1 MTPTVFVTEPVT
13 PPRHHGTVQFIG
25 FSGVAQALGAE
36 ARRAGLA
43 VPGFRSPP
51 RLSGAIRT
59 IRWSPTGGSVVS
71 VVIHGRPMTD
81 VIGDMIEGVVAA
93 NQLSGERAELVRGRL
108 RCKVAAPA

>member
-1 MTPTVFVTEPVT
+1 L
-13 PPRHHGTVQFIG
+13 GTVQFIG

-51 RLSGAIRT
+51 RLSGATRT
-59 IRWSPTGGSVVS
+59 IRWSPAGGSVVS

-81 VIGDMIEGVVAA
+81 VIGDMVDGVVAA

-108 RCKVAAPA
+108 RRTVAAPA

>member
-1 MTPTVFVTEPVT
+1 MFVRWPSH
-13 PPRHHGTVQFIG
+13 PRGIMGTVQFIG

-59 IRWSPTGGSVVS
+59 IRCSPAGGSVVS

-81 VIGDMIEGVVAA
+81 VIGDMIDGVVAA

-108 RCKVAAPA
+108 RRTVAAAA